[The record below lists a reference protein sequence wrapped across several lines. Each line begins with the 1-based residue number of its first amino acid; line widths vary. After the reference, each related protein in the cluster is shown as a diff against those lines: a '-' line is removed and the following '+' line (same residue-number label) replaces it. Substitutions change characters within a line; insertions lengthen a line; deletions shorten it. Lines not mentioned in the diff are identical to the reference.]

1 MDYSWPLNESE
12 IATLRAGMSRLG
24 YKVKFC
30 PVSGLIQLFNKDNV
44 NEDGDVDQT
53 RPQYLFMEPEN
64 MAEIRK
70 KKLFRMGEIYTSKYG
85 HTKIKFHDYRGF
97 ISYYTIGEYIIYTL
111 KGKAEKY
118 HCYHHPGTN
127 PLFILNGHV
136 MRDASNV
143 WQFQD
148 GSLFQIMHNEII
160 KINGTDR
167 LVKTNLKINKG
178 SICEIKMSTNPV
190 NVITLIIEQN
200 IYFIRKH
207 KLDSYTKHELYL
219 DGGEYWFVHPDAYTD
234 PGRGVINL
242 YSTTT
247 GKIAD
252 NIVFEHYTKINKEPG
267 EVYVAKGI
275 AYPSSAKYTYI
286 YSIDIEYGEKIYFG
300 VENDNIVY
308 IPPQSNGKLTKPA
321 VR

>member
-12 IATLRAGMSRLG
+12 IAALRAGMSRLG

-30 PVSGLIQLFNKDNV
+30 PMSGFIQLFNKDNV
-44 NEDGDVDQT
+44 NKDGDVDQT
-53 RPQYLFMEPEN
+53 KPQYLFIRLED

-70 KKLFRMGEIYTSKYG
+70 KKLFRMGVIHTSENG
-85 HTKIKFHDYRGF
+85 HTRIRFHDYYGS
-97 ISYYTIGEYIIYTL
+97 IGYYSNREYNVYTL
-111 KGKAEKY
+111 KGEAKMYCCYY
-118 HCYHHPGTN
+118 HTGTN
-127 PLFILNGHV
+127 PLFILNGHM

-148 GSLFQIMHNEII
+148 GSVFQIMHDKII

-167 LVKTNLKINKG
+167 FVKTNLKINKG
-178 SICEIKMSTNPV
+178 SICKIKMSTNPV
-190 NVITLIIEQN
+190 NIITLTIEQG

-207 KLDSYTKHELYL
+207 ELNSYTKHELYL
-219 DGGEYWFVHPDAYTD
+219 DGGEYWFVYPEIYT
-234 PGRGVINL
+234 GKYRGLNL
-242 YSTTT
+242 YSTST
-247 GKIAD
+247 GEVAD
-252 NIVFEHYTKINKEPG
+252 NIIFEHYTKINKEPG

-275 AYPSSAKYTYI
+275 AYPTSAKYTYI